1 MIFEIVSYSL
11 SGFFMKVSDE
21 LMDEK
26 KNLVFAVITGLLCV
40 LFTILACK
48 LSSDAVCIF
57 LSILIGTALASK
69 VDSLNHIL
77 SAVLF
82 VGLLFILG
90 FTTFSWY
97 ALILCTI
104 AAFIDEKGNDKSDE
118 IELVGSS
125 SDKGLFYKFFKYRY
139 ALKITVFILSLL
151 GLFQMLFNGFLS
163 GLYFFSPLTIIYF
176 YAYDLSYEFA
186 GLIFDRCYNFF

>member
-1 MIFEIVSYSL
+1 
-11 SGFFMKVSDE
+11 
-21 LMDEK
+21 
-26 KNLVFAVITGLLCV
+26 
-40 LFTILACK
+40 
-48 LSSDAVCIF
+48 
-57 LSILIGTALASK
+57 
-69 VDSLNHIL
+69 
-77 SAVLF
+77 
-82 VGLLFILG
+82 LFILG

-186 GLIFDRCYNFF
+186 